1 MSTRELKPIPQPV
14 ATPTF
19 LVGDIPVYGDAI
31 LSPMDGVSD
40 WPFRSLCR
48 RLGSAMSY
56 TEFVRAEDVLQGRAS
71 VDKRLTFEPSERPV
85 VFQIYGDDPDQIV
98 EAALRIRY
106 PSTPARAALSG
117 RASSGQRLAP
127 DAIDLNMGCP
137 AKSVANRGAGVGM
150 MRTPLKI
157 ARTFRKL
164 TAALDIPVTG
174 KMRLGWN
181 DYKSYKLVARIV
193 EENGGALIALHG
205 RTKEQG
211 YGGTADWDAIA
222 EVKASVS
229 IPVIGNGEVRTILDI
244 KRMQAYTGCDA
255 VMVGRGALAN
265 PWIFSGLDRKEV
277 PPEEVRAFM
286 REHLRRNIEFY
297 GEEDGQR
304 LFRKYVAQYL
314 LMKNLSR
321 EERREILRKKPRE
334 EFLAVLEEVALTL
347 AAVRT

>member
-1 MSTRELKPIPQPV
+1 MT
-14 ATPTF
+14 TPTPSPTF
-19 LVGDIPVYGDAI
+19 HVGGIPIYGESI

-56 TEFVRAEDVLQGRAS
+56 TEFVRAEDVLQERAS
-71 VDKRLTFEPSERPV
+71 VFKRLTFDKSERPV
-85 VFQIYGDDPDQIV
+85 AFQIYGDDPDKIV
-98 EAALRIRY
+98 EAALRIRD
-106 PSTPARAALSG
+106 LG
-117 RASSGQRLAP
+117 P
-127 DAIDLNMGCP
+127 DTIDLNMGCP

-157 ARTFRKL
+157 ARTIRKL
-164 TAALDIPVTG
+164 VAALDIPVTG
-174 KMRLGWN
+174 KMRIGWN
-181 DYKSYKLVARIV
+181 DCQTYKLIARIV
-193 EENGGALIALHG
+193 EEEGGALIAIHG

-211 YGGTADWDAIA
+211 YGGVADWDAIA
-222 EVKASVS
+222 EVKAAVK
-229 IPVIGNGEVRTILDI
+229 IPVIGNGDVRTVADV

-255 VMVGRGALAN
+255 VMIGREAMAN
-265 PWIFSGLDRKEV
+265 PWIFSGRDREQV

-314 LMKNLSR
+314 MMKRLTR
-321 EERREILRKKPRE
+321 EERRNILSKRPPD
-334 EFLAVLEEVALTL
+334 EFLAVLDEVALTL
-347 AAVRT
+347 AEIRT

>member
-1 MSTRELKPIPQPV
+1 MQNSDLLHSS
-14 ATPTF
+14 PTF
-19 LVGDIPVYGDAI
+19 HIGGIPIYGESI

-56 TEFVRAEDVLQGRAS
+56 TEFVRAEDVLQERAS
-71 VDKRLTFEPSERPV
+71 VYKRLTFEEDEHPV
-85 VFQIYGDDPDQIV
+85 AFQIYGDDPDQIV
-98 EAALRIRY
+98 EAALRIRE
-106 PSTPARAALSG
+106 LD
-117 RASSGQRLAP
+117 P
-127 DAIDLNMGCP
+127 DVIDLNMGCP

-157 ARTFRKL
+157 AHTFRKL

-181 DYKSYKLVARIV
+181 NCQSYKLVARII
-193 EENGGALIALHG
+193 EENGGALIAIHG

-211 YGGTADWDAIA
+211 YGGVADWDAIA
-222 EVKASVS
+222 EIKSMVK
-229 IPVIGNGEVRTILDI
+229 IPVIGNGDVRRVADI
-244 KRMQAYTGCDA
+244 KRMQAHTGCEA
-255 VMVGRGALAN
+255 VMIGRGAMAN
-265 PWIFSGLDRKEV
+265 PWIFSGRDREQV

-286 REHLRRNIEFY
+286 REHLKRNIEFY

-314 LMKNLSR
+314 MMKNLSR
-321 EERREILRKKPRE
+321 EERRDILSKKPPE
-334 EFLAVLEEVALTL
+334 EFLAVLEAVAVTL
-347 AAVRT
+347 AEIRT

>member
-1 MSTRELKPIPQPV
+1 MSTNELKP
-14 ATPTF
+14 TPETYTTPAF
-19 LVGDIPVYGDAI
+19 KLGDIPVYDEAI

-71 VDKRLTFEPSERPV
+71 VYKRLTFEKAERPV
-85 VFQIYGDDPDQIV
+85 AFQIYGDDPDGIV
-98 EAALRIRY
+98 EATLRIRE
-106 PSTPARAALSG
+106 LG
-117 RASSGQRLAP
+117 P
-127 DAIDLNMGCP
+127 DVIDLNMGCP

-174 KMRLGWN
+174 KMRIGWG
-181 DYKSYKLVARIV
+181 DCQSFKLVARIV
-193 EENGGALIALHG
+193 EEEGGAAVALHG

-211 YGGTADWDAIA
+211 YGGLADWDAIA
-222 EVKASVS
+222 EVKAAVK
-229 IPVIGNGEVRTILDI
+229 IPVIGNGDVQRVADI
-244 KRMQAYTGCDA
+244 KRMQAYTGCEA
-255 VMVGRGALAN
+255 VMIGRGAMAN
-265 PWIFSGLDRKEV
+265 PWIFSGRDREQV
-277 PPEEVRAFM
+277 PPEEVHQFM
-286 REHLRRNIEFY
+286 REHLKRNIEFY

-314 LMKNLSR
+314 MMKRLSR
-321 EERREILRKKPRE
+321 EERRNILSKKPPE
-334 EFLAVLEEVALTL
+334 EFLAILDQVALTL
-347 AAVRT
+347 AEIRT

>member
-1 MSTRELKPIPQPV
+1 MQNSDLLHSS
-14 ATPTF
+14 PTF
-19 LVGDIPVYGDAI
+19 HIGGIPIYGESI

-56 TEFVRAEDVLQGRAS
+56 TEFVRAEDVSQERAS
-71 VDKRLTFEPSERPV
+71 VYKRLTFEEDEHPV
-85 VFQIYGDDPDQIV
+85 AFQIYGDDPDQIV
-98 EAALRIRY
+98 EAALRIRE
-106 PSTPARAALSG
+106 LD
-117 RASSGQRLAP
+117 P
-127 DAIDLNMGCP
+127 DVIDLNMGCP

-157 ARTFRKL
+157 AHTFRKL

-181 DYKSYKLVARIV
+181 NCQSYKLVARII
-193 EENGGALIALHG
+193 EENGGALIAIHG

-211 YGGTADWDAIA
+211 YGGVADWDAIA
-222 EVKASVS
+222 EIKSMVK
-229 IPVIGNGEVRTILDI
+229 IPVIGNGDVRRVVDI
-244 KRMQAYTGCDA
+244 KRMQAHTGCEA
-255 VMVGRGALAN
+255 VMIGRGAMAN
-265 PWIFSGLDRKEV
+265 PWIFSGRDREQV

-286 REHLRRNIEFY
+286 REHLKRNIEFY

-314 LMKNLSR
+314 MMKNLSR
-321 EERREILRKKPRE
+321 EERRDILSKKPPE
-334 EFLAVLEEVALTL
+334 EFLAVLEAVAVTL
-347 AAVRT
+347 AEIRT

>member
-1 MSTRELKPIPQPV
+1 MQ
-14 ATPTF
+14 ATLIPTF
-19 LVGDIPVYGDAI
+19 HVGNIPIYGESI

-56 TEFVRAEDVLQGRAS
+56 TEFVRAEDVLQERAS
-71 VDKRLTFEPSERPV
+71 VFKRLTFDESERPV
-85 VFQIYGDDPDQIV
+85 AFQIYGDDPDKIV
-98 EAALRIRY
+98 EAALRIRD
-106 PSTPARAALSG
+106 LG
-117 RASSGQRLAP
+117 P
-127 DAIDLNMGCP
+127 DTIDLNMGCP

-157 ARTFRKL
+157 ARTIRKL
-164 TAALDIPVTG
+164 VAALDIPVTG
-174 KMRLGWN
+174 KMRIGWN
-181 DYKSYKLVARIV
+181 DCQTYKLIARIV
-193 EENGGALIALHG
+193 EEEGGALIAIHG

-211 YGGTADWDAIA
+211 YGGVADWDAIA
-222 EVKASVS
+222 EVKAAVK
-229 IPVIGNGEVRTILDI
+229 IPVIGNGDVRTVADV

-255 VMVGRGALAN
+255 VMIGREAMAN
-265 PWIFSGLDRKEV
+265 PWIFSGRDREQV

-314 LMKNLSR
+314 MMKRLTR
-321 EERREILRKKPRE
+321 EERRNILSKRPPD
-334 EFLAVLEEVALTL
+334 EFLAVLDEVALTL
-347 AAVRT
+347 AEIRT

>member
-1 MSTRELKPIPQPV
+1 
-14 ATPTF
+14 
-19 LVGDIPVYGDAI
+19 
-31 LSPMDGVSD
+31 MDGVSD

-56 TEFVRAEDVLQGRAS
+56 TEFVRAEDVLQERKS
-71 VDKRLTFEPSERPV
+71 VYKRLTFEPSERPV

-98 EAALRIRY
+98 EAALRIRDW
-106 PSTPARAALSG
+106 G
-117 RASSGQRLAP
+117 P
-127 DAIDLNMGCP
+127 DTIDLNMGCP

-174 KMRLGWN
+174 KMRLGW
-181 DYKSYKLVARIV
+181 DSCQSYKLIARIV

-211 YGGTADWDAIA
+211 YGGFADWNAIA
-222 EVKASVS
+222 EVKAAVN
-229 IPVIGNGEVRTILDI
+229 IPVIGNGDVRTVADI
-244 KRMQAYTGCDA
+244 KRMQAYTGCEA
-255 VMVGRGALAN
+255 VMVGRGAMAN
-265 PWIFSGLDRKEV
+265 PWIFSGLDRENV
-277 PPEEVRAFM
+277 PPEEVRRFM
-286 REHLRRNIEFY
+286 REHLKRNVEFY

-314 LMKNLSR
+314 MMKNLTR
-321 EERREILRKKPRE
+321 EERRDILSKKPRE
-334 EFLAVLEEVALTL
+334 EFLAVLDEVALTL
-347 AAVRT
+347 AEIRT

>member
-1 MSTRELKPIPQPV
+1 MQNSDLLHSS
-14 ATPTF
+14 PTF
-19 LVGDIPVYGDAI
+19 HIGGIPIYGESI

-56 TEFVRAEDVLQGRAS
+56 TEFVRAEDVLQERAS
-71 VDKRLTFEPSERPV
+71 VYKRLTFEEDEHPV
-85 VFQIYGDDPDQIV
+85 AFQIYGDDPDQIV
-98 EAALRIRY
+98 EAALRIRE
-106 PSTPARAALSG
+106 LD
-117 RASSGQRLAP
+117 P
-127 DAIDLNMGCP
+127 DVIDLNMGCP

-157 ARTFRKL
+157 AHTFRKL

-181 DYKSYKLVARIV
+181 NCQSYKLVARII
-193 EENGGALIALHG
+193 EENGGALIAIHG

-211 YGGTADWDAIA
+211 YGGVADWDAIA
-222 EVKASVS
+222 EIKSMVK
-229 IPVIGNGEVRTILDI
+229 IPVIGNGDVRRVVDI
-244 KRMQAYTGCDA
+244 KRMQAHTGCEA
-255 VMVGRGALAN
+255 VMIGRGAMAN
-265 PWIFSGLDRKEV
+265 PWIFSGRDREQV

-286 REHLRRNIEFY
+286 REHLKRNIEFY

-314 LMKNLSR
+314 MMKNLSR
-321 EERREILRKKPRE
+321 EERRDILSKKPPE
-334 EFLAVLEEVALTL
+334 EFLAVLEAVAVTL
-347 AAVRT
+347 AEIRT

>member
-1 MSTRELKPIPQPV
+1 LLYSRKMQNPSTSTL
-14 ATPTF
+14 TPTF
-19 LVGDIPVYGDAI
+19 HIGNLPVYGDAI

-71 VDKRLTFEPSERPV
+71 VDKRLTYEEAERPV
-85 VFQIYGDDPDQIV
+85 VFQIYGDDPDKIV
-98 EAALRIRY
+98 EAALRIQG
-106 PSTPARAALSG
+106 LG
-117 RASSGQRLAP
+117 P
-127 DAIDLNMGCP
+127 DVIDLNMGCP

-174 KMRLGWN
+174 KMRLGW
-181 DYKSYKLVARIV
+181 DGCQSYKLVARIV

-211 YGGTADWDAIA
+211 YGGTANWDAIA
-222 EVKASVS
+222 EVKAAVK
-229 IPVIGNGEVRTILDI
+229 IPIIGNGDVRSVADI
-244 KRMQAYTGCDA
+244 KRMQEYTGCEA
-255 VMVGRGALAN
+255 VMIGREAMAN
-265 PWIFSGLDRKEV
+265 PWIFSGRDRERV
-277 PPEEVRAFM
+277 PPEEVRQFM
-286 REHLRRNIEFY
+286 REHLKRNIKFY
-297 GEEDGQR
+297 GEDDGQR

-314 LMKNLSR
+314 MMKNLTR
-321 EERREILRKKPRE
+321 EERRDILSKKPPE
-334 EFLAVLEEVALTL
+334 AFLAVLDEVALTL
-347 AAVRT
+347 AEIRT

>member
-1 MSTRELKPIPQPV
+1 MATTMIDQPSD
-14 ATPTF
+14 AAKFPAF
-19 LVGDIPVYGDAI
+19 YIGDLPVFGETI

-71 VDKRLTFEPSERPV
+71 VFKRLTYDESERPV
-85 VFQIYGDDPDQIV
+85 AFQIYGDDPDEIV
-98 EAALRIRY
+98 EAALRIRD
-106 PSTPARAALSG
+106 PSFH
-117 RASSGQRLAP
+117 SGQGLGP

-174 KMRLGWN
+174 KMRIGWN
-181 DYKSYKLVARIV
+181 DCQTYKLVARIV
-193 EENGGALIALHG
+193 EAEGGALIAIHG

-222 EVKASVS
+222 EVKAAVK
-229 IPVIGNGEVRTILDI
+229 IPVVGNGDVRTVADI
-244 KRMQAYTGCDA
+244 KRMRAYTGCEA
-255 VMVGRGALAN
+255 VMIGREAMAN
-265 PWIFSGLDRKEV
+265 PWIFSGRDREQV
-277 PPEEVRAFM
+277 PPEEVRQFM
-286 REHLRRNIEFY
+286 REHLKRNIEFY
-297 GEEDGQR
+297 GEDDGQR

-314 LMKNLSR
+314 LMKSLSR
-321 EERREILRKKPRE
+321 EERRDILSKKPPE
-334 EFLAVLEEVALTL
+334 EFLAVLDEIALTL
-347 AAVRT
+347 AEIRT

>member
-1 MSTRELKPIPQPV
+1 MATKLLDSTPNTL

-19 LVGDIPVYGDAI
+19 HVGRLPVYGNAI

-48 RLGSAMSY
+48 REGSAMSY
-56 TEFVRAEDVLQGRAS
+56 TEFVRAEDVLQERAS
-71 VDKRLTFEPSERPV
+71 VFKKLAYEETERPV
-85 VFQIYGDDPDQIV
+85 AFQIYGDDPDEIV
-98 EAALRIRY
+98 EAALRIR
-106 PSTPARAALSG
+106 
-117 RASSGQRLAP
+117 RLEP
-127 DAIDLNMGCP
+127 DTIDLNMGCP
-137 AKSVANRGAGVGM
+137 ARSVANRGAGVGM

-157 ARTFRKL
+157 AKTFRKL

-181 DYKSYKLVARIV
+181 DCRTYKMVARMV

-211 YGGTADWDAIA
+211 YGGVANWDAIA
-222 EVKASVS
+222 EIKAAVK
-229 IPVIGNGEVRTILDI
+229 IPVIGNGDVRTVADI

-255 VMVGRGALAN
+255 VMIGRGAMAN
-265 PWIFSGLDRKEV
+265 PWIFSGRDRNQV
-277 PPEEVRAFM
+277 PPEEVRIFM
-286 REHLRRNIEFY
+286 REHLKRNIEFY

-314 LMKNLSR
+314 MMKSLTR
-321 EERREILRKKPRE
+321 EERRDILSKKPPE
-334 EFLAVLEEVALTL
+334 EFLAVLDEVALTL
-347 AAVRT
+347 AEIRT